1 MADWVVRKMRLYLW
15 AFKEIN
21 KTRTKNEVDIQDK
34 NKYKIKRQMQTEKKY
49 IATDITRS

>member
-21 KTRTKNEVDIQDK
+21 RTRTKNEVDIQDK
-34 NKYKIKRQMQTEKKY
+34 NKCKIKRQMQTEKN
-49 IATDITRS
+49 ILQQI